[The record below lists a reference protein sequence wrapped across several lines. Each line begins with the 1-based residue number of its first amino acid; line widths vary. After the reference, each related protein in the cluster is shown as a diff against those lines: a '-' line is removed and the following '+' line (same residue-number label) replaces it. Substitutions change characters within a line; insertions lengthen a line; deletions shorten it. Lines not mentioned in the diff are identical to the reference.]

1 MTSPLILLDTNALL
15 MPFQFSLDL
24 EGELRRLLGDY
35 RAAVPSS
42 VLHELLRLAKT
53 NSRARA
59 ALKFAARFRVIEVE
73 GAGDEAILSLARAEG
88 AAVLTNDR
96 DLRRRLREAGLPVI
110 YLRERA
116 RLEAVGLP
124 PGKA

>member
-1 MTSPLILLDTNALL
+1 MSQPLILLDTNALM

-24 EGELRRLLGDY
+24 EDELIRLLGEY

-42 VLHELLRLAKT
+42 VIRELEGLSST
-53 NSRARA
+53 HSTARA
-59 ALKFAARFRVIEVE
+59 ALQFATRFPVIDVE
-73 GAGDEAILSLARAEG
+73 GVGDDALLSLAQAEG

-96 DLRRRLREAGLPVI
+96 DLRRRLRKANLPVI
-110 YLRERA
+110 YLRERS

-124 PGKA
+124 PG